1 MRSNKPAESKCA
13 DPSGRLATK
22 IIQFEKTKNL
32 KGPVPKIEHLCQKQ
46 WSVMEGPRANT
57 LPLDTHVRDALRT
70 PVFEL
75 EIFGIFLKNA
85 KKIGAIILNYA
96 SPFKNGFLKN

>member
-22 IIQFEKTKNL
+22 IIQFEKAKNL

-85 KKIGAIILNYA
+85 
-96 SPFKNGFLKN
+96 